1 MSLITRLRTRLY
13 PKDRLDALPTFD
25 RVRFVTLA
33 NIGWFGIPL
42 LALLITINL
51 VFHNYDRALNN
62 LVTISLYL
70 FPTLWLIYRYK
81 LKLASWYFI
90 CAMYVAAIWGLYTRL
105 IVHVDVHLEM
115 YFIMIA
121 LFSIILLDDKA
132 SVIVPVFMAI
142 SYVTARLLV
151 LRQLN
156 LPFEIGQFNS
166 GLGVFIVLTYV
177 TYTVKKIATTIQ
189 EVVQQQNKQLQQ
201 KNHELSESNLVKD
214 KLFAILGHDL
224 RSPIVS
230 LKVQL
235 MNVQKGYTTTEQY
248 AEANTRLQLTVDN
261 VFSTLDNLLNW
272 TQLQRGGI
280 YVTPTQFDLQEVA
293 QSVLLLYNFEVPNKQ
308 LTVTTLYEPA
318 PIIADEYQL
327 TIVARNLIQNAIK
340 FTPKGGHI
348 QVSTRQL
355 NGRSQLIIQ
364 DTGVGMPKSI
374 GMPTRPIGTS
384 SYGTAGEKGTGLGLE
399 ISREFV
405 RLNNG
410 QLLIDSVLGMGTTV
424 TMEF

>member
-1 MSLITRLRTRLY
+1 MIT
-13 PKDRLDALPTFD
+13 
-25 RVRFVTLA
+25 
-33 NIGWFGIPL
+33 
-42 LALLITINL
+42 
-51 VFHNYDRALNN
+51 
-62 LVTISLYL
+62 
-70 FPTLWLIYRYK
+70 
-81 LKLASWYFI
+81 
-90 CAMYVAAIWGLYTRL
+90 
-105 IVHVDVHLEM
+105 
-115 YFIMIA
+115 

-142 SYVTARLLV
+142 SYITARLLV

-156 LPFEIGQFNS
+156 LPLEIGQFNS

-177 TYTVKKIATTIQ
+177 TYTVKRIATTIQ

-248 AEANTRLQLTVDN
+248 AEANTRLQLTVDS

-280 YVTPTQFDLQEVA
+280 HVTFTQFDLQEVA

-318 PIIADEYQL
+318 PVLADEHQL

-348 QVSTRQL
+348 QLSTRQL

-374 GMPTRPIGTS
+374 GMETRPIGAS